1 MDINQSHDNIVYNGI
16 NPHQDKE
23 QNANEENDNNEM
35 ILDHNVFPNEVT
47 HNDPMPQRNRRP
59 PVHFRGTQPIVE
71 IRQKKKK
78 RNRVIPDVIPDVPVV
93 DNVQRR
99 AKLMLAV
106 HNYVMK
112 INADHQINVNSNE
125 EIIDIEIRPR
135 EDVVNEIHQNDI
147 NQPYV
152 ANPLRRMH
160 RNDN

>member
-35 ILDHNVFPNEVT
+35 ILDRNVFPNEVT
-47 HNDPMPQRNRRP
+47 HNDPMPQRNRRL
-59 PVHFRGTQPIVE
+59 PVRFRGTQPIVE

-93 DNVQRR
+93 DNAQRR

-106 HNYVMK
+106 
-112 INADHQINVNSNE
+112 
-125 EIIDIEIRPR
+125 R
-135 EDVVNEIHQNDI
+135 
-147 NQPYV
+147 
-152 ANPLRRMH
+152 
-160 RNDN
+160 